1 MFKVRTLARTH
12 AYLTAKK
19 EFEFVDHRSLN
30 ILSLCA
36 GVGGLDLGIRV
47 AQPNAR
53 AVCFVEIEAFAC
65 EILATRM
72 EDKSLDEAPV
82 WTDLRSFDGK
92 PWRGVVDCI
101 TAGYPCQPFSVAGKQ
116 KGKDDPRHLWPDVYR
131 IVREIRPR
139 LCFFENVPGHL
150 RLGFEQVHDD
160 LRELGYSVKA
170 GLFSAAEV
178 GSTHKRER
186 LFILAYCESD
196 RANGWLSE
204 LREIQRTDGCGN
216 AIELAGSG
224 ETSLADSPCLF
235 CEWPVPEGNPKQQS
249 EMPSGSIGGELAD
262 TDGTRLQETRAEFIA
277 ERIGGDISQ
286 LGDAEYNG
294 SFTTSFDG
302 GNAKNDGS
310 RGSKNGS
317 EKTQQ
322 FERTNQLGNAQHAGL
337 SACQIT
343 RGDGQADGA
352 KRSTGGQISPEQSAG
367 ADHVADRNGA
377 GFQKQCGAEPVCAEH
392 QAIECESCLPFPP
405 GPEGD
410 WDGIPAGLKPAICRM
425 ADGLA
430 NRVDRIRACGNGV
443 VPLVAAYAWHVL
455 TTFRDGK

>member
-1 MFKVRTLARTH
+1 M
-12 AYLTAKK
+12 
-19 EFEFVDHRSLN
+19 DHRSLN
-30 ILSLCA
+30 NLSLCA

-53 AVCFVEIEAFAC
+53 AVCFVEIEAYAC

-92 PWRGVVDCI
+92 PWRGIVDCI

-116 KGKDDPRHLWPDVYR
+116 KGKDDPRHLWPDVCR

-160 LRELGYSVKA
+160 LRKLGYSVKA

-186 LFILAYCESD
+186 LFILAYRESD

-204 LREIQRTDGCGN
+204 LREIQRAYGCGH
-216 AIELAGSG
+216 ALEPAGSG
-224 ETSLADSPCLF
+224 EASLADSPCLF
-235 CEWPVPEGNPKQQS
+235 CEWPVSEGNPEQQS
-249 EMPSGSIGGELAD
+249 EMPSGSIGGELAN
-262 TDGTRLQETRAEFIA
+262 TDGARLQKTRAEFIA
-277 ERIGGDISQ
+277 ERIGGDVGQ
-286 LGDAEYNG
+286 LGDAEYAG
-294 SFTTSFDG
+294 SS
-302 GNAKNDGS
+302 S
-310 RGSKNGS
+310 R
-317 EKTQQ
+317 
-322 FERTNQLGNAQHAGL
+322 
-337 SACQIT
+337 QIA
-343 RGDGQADGA
+343 RGDGQDDGA
-352 KRSTGGQISPEQSAG
+352 ERSACGQIPSEQFAR
-367 ADHVADRNGA
+367 ANHVANSDSS
-377 GFQKQCGAEPVCAEH
+377 GFQEQCGVEPICTEH
-392 QAIECESCLPFPP
+392 EAIECGSCLPFPP

-410 WDGIPAGLKPAICRM
+410 WDGIPTGLKPAICRM

-443 VPLVAAYAWHVL
+443 VPLAAAHAWGVL
-455 TTFRDGK
+455 TTAANGGK

>member
-92 PWRGVVDCI
+92 PWRGIVDCI

-170 GLFSAAEV
+170 GLFSAAEI

-186 LFILAYCESD
+186 LFILAYRESD

-204 LREIQRTDGCGN
+204 LREIQRADGCGH
-216 AIELAGSG
+216 AIKPAGSG
-224 ETSLADSPCLF
+224 ETSLADSPCFF
-235 CEWPVPEGNPKQQS
+235 CEWPVPEGDPEQQS

-262 TDGTRLQETRAEFIA
+262 TQ
-277 ERIGGDISQ
+277 
-286 LGDAEYNG
+286 YNG
-294 SFTTSFDG
+294 SPSTPFDG

-310 RGSKNGS
+310 WRSKSGS

-322 FERTNQLGNAQHAGL
+322 FERTNQLGNAEHAG
-337 SACQIT
+337 SSPRQIA
-343 RGDGQADGA
+343 RGDGHADGTE
-352 KRSTGGQISPEQSAG
+352 RSACGQIPPEQSTG
-367 ADHVADRNGA
+367 ADYVADRDGA

-392 QAIECESCLPFPP
+392 QAIECGSCLPFPP

-443 VPLVAAYAWHVL
+443 VPLAAAHAWGVL
-455 TTFRDGK
+455 TTAANGGK

>member
-19 EFEFVDHRSLN
+19 EFEFVDHHSLN

-72 EDKSLDEAPV
+72 EDKSLDEAPA

-92 PWRGVVDCI
+92 PWRGIVDCI

-131 IVREIRPR
+131 IVWEIRPR

-150 RLGFEQVHDD
+150 RLGLEQVHND
-160 LRELGYSVKA
+160 LRELGYRVKA

-178 GSTHKRER
+178 AASHKRER
-186 LFILAYCESD
+186 LFILAYRESD
-196 RANGWLSE
+196 RTYGWLSE
-204 LREIQRTDGCGN
+204 LREIQRADGCGH
-216 AIELAGSG
+216 ALEPAGSG
-224 ETSLADSPCLF
+224 EASLADSPCLF
-235 CEWPVPEGNPKQQS
+235 CEWPVPEGHPEQQS
-249 EMPSGSIGGELAD
+249 EMPSGSISGDLAN
-262 TDGTRLQETRAEFIA
+262 TDSARLQETRSKFIA
-277 ERIGGDISQ
+277 ER
-286 LGDAEYNG
+286 
-294 SFTTSFDG
+294 TG
-302 GNAKNDGS
+302 GNVS
-310 RGSKNGS
+310 
-317 EKTQQ
+317 
-322 FERTNQLGNAQHAGL
+322 QLGNAEYAGS
-337 SACQIT
+337 SADKIA

-352 KRSTGGQISPEQSAG
+352 ERPACGKIPPEQSAG
-367 ADHVADRNGA
+367 ADHVADRDGA
-377 GFQKQCGAEPVCAEH
+377 RFQKQCGAEPIFTEH
-392 QAIECESCLPFPP
+392 QAIECGSCLPFPA

-410 WDGIPAGLKPAICRM
+410 WDAIPAGLKPAICRM
-425 ADGLA
+425 ADGL
-430 NRVDRIRACGNGV
+430 DTI
-443 VPLVAAYAWHVL
+443 
-455 TTFRDGK
+455 F

>member
-1 MFKVRTLARTH
+1 VFKVRTLARTH

-19 EFEFVDHRSLN
+19 EFEFVDHHSLN

-101 TAGYPCQPFSVAGKQ
+101 TAGYPCQPFSIAGKQ

-170 GLFSAAEV
+170 GLFSAEEV
-178 GSTHKRER
+178 GASHKRER
-186 LFILAYCESD
+186 LFILAYRESD
-196 RANGWLSE
+196 RANGWLSQ
-204 LREIQRTDGCGN
+204 LKEIQRTDGCGH
-216 AIELAGSG
+216 ATEPAGSS
-224 ETSLADSPCLF
+224 EASLANSPCLF
-235 CEWPVPEGNPKQQS
+235 CEWPLPEGDPEQQS
-249 EMPSGSIGGELAD
+249 EMPSGSISGELAD
-262 TDGTRLQETRAEFIA
+262 TDGTRLQETRSEFIA
-277 ERIGGDISQ
+277 ERTGGDI
-286 LGDAEYNG
+286 G
-294 SFTTSFDG
+294 
-302 GNAKNDGS
+302 
-310 RGSKNGS
+310 
-317 EKTQQ
+317 
-322 FERTNQLGNAQHAGL
+322 QLGNAEHAGS
-337 SACQIT
+337 SACQIA

-352 KRSTGGQISPEQSAG
+352 EWPACRQIPTEQSAG
-367 ADHVADRNGA
+367 ADHVANCDGA
-377 GFQKQCGAEPVCAEH
+377 GFQKQCGAEPICAEH
-392 QAIECESCLPFPP
+392 QAVECGSCLPFPP

-443 VPLVAAYAWHVL
+443 VPLAAAYAWGVL
-455 TTFRDGK
+455 TTAANGGK

>member
-1 MFKVRTLARTH
+1 
-12 AYLTAKK
+12 
-19 EFEFVDHRSLN
+19 
-30 ILSLCA
+30 
-36 GVGGLDLGIRV
+36 
-47 AQPNAR
+47 
-53 AVCFVEIEAFAC
+53 
-65 EILATRM
+65 M

-92 PWRGVVDCI
+92 PWCGIVDCI

-178 GSTHKRER
+178 GASHKRER
-186 LFILAYCESD
+186 LFILAYRESD

-204 LREIQRTDGCGN
+204 LREIRRADECGY
-216 AIELAGSG
+216 AVEPAGSG

-235 CEWPVPEGNPKQQS
+235 CEWPVPEGNPEQQS

-262 TDGTRLQETRAEFIA
+262 TDSARLQETRSELIT
-277 ERIGGDISQ
+277 ERIGRNVG
-286 LGDAEYNG
+286 
-294 SFTTSFDG
+294 
-302 GNAKNDGS
+302 
-310 RGSKNGS
+310 
-317 EKTQQ
+317 
-322 FERTNQLGNAQHAGL
+322 QLGNTEYDG
-337 SACQIT
+337 SSSCQIA

-352 KRSTGGQISPEQSAG
+352 EWPACGQIPPEQPAR
-367 ADHVADRNGA
+367 ADHVADSDGA
-377 GFQKQCGAEPVCAEH
+377 GFQKQCGAEPVCTEH
-392 QAIECESCLPFPP
+392 QAIECGSCLPFPP

-410 WDGIPAGLKPAICRM
+410 WDGIPTGLKPAICRM

-430 NRVDRIRACGNGV
+430 HRVDRICACGNGV
-443 VPLVAAYAWHVL
+443 VPLAAAHAWGVL
-455 TTFRDGK
+455 TTAASGGK

>member
-1 MFKVRTLARTH
+1 MARTH

-19 EFEFVDHRSLN
+19 EFEFVDHCPLN

-170 GLFSAAEV
+170 GLFSAEEV
-178 GSTHKRER
+178 GASHKRER
-186 LFILAYCESD
+186 LFILAYRESD

-204 LREIQRTDGCGN
+204 LREIRRADECGH
-216 AIELAGSG
+216 ALEPAGSG
-224 ETSLADSPCLF
+224 EASLADSPCLF
-235 CEWPVPEGNPKQQS
+235 CEWPVPEGDREQQS
-249 EMPSGSIGGELAD
+249 EMPSGSVGGELAD
-262 TDGTRLQETRAEFIA
+262 ADSARLQETRSKFIA
-277 ERIGGDISQ
+277 ERTGGDI
-286 LGDAEYNG
+286 G
-294 SFTTSFDG
+294 
-302 GNAKNDGS
+302 
-310 RGSKNGS
+310 
-317 EKTQQ
+317 
-322 FERTNQLGNAQHAGL
+322 QLGNAEYAG
-337 SACQIT
+337 SSTCEIA

-352 KRSTGGQISPEQSAG
+352 ERPACGQIPPEQSAR
-367 ADHVADRNGA
+367 ADHVADRNSA
-377 GFQKQCGAEPVCAEH
+377 GFQKQCGAEPVFEEH
-392 QAIECESCLPFPP
+392 QAFECGSCLPFPP

-410 WDGIPAGLKPAICRM
+410 WDEIPAGLKPAICRM

-443 VPLVAAYAWHVL
+443 VPLAAAHAWGVL
-455 TTFRDGK
+455 TTAANGGK

>member
-1 MFKVRTLARTH
+1 
-12 AYLTAKK
+12 
-19 EFEFVDHRSLN
+19 VDYRSLN

-178 GSTHKRER
+178 GSTHKREL
-186 LFILAYCESD
+186 LFILAYRESD

-204 LREIQRTDGCGN
+204 LREIQRTDGCGH
-216 AIELAGSG
+216 AVEPAGSG
-224 ETSLADSPCLF
+224 EASLADSPCLF
-235 CEWPVPEGNPKQQS
+235 CEWPVPEGNPEQQS
-249 EMPSGSIGGELAD
+249 EMPSGSIGGELAN
-262 TDGTRLQETRAEFIA
+262 TDGTRLQETRPELIA
-277 ERIGGDISQ
+277 ERIGGNV
-286 LGDAEYNG
+286 G
-294 SFTTSFDG
+294 
-302 GNAKNDGS
+302 
-310 RGSKNGS
+310 
-317 EKTQQ
+317 
-322 FERTNQLGNAQHAGL
+322 QLGNAEHAGS
-337 SACQIT
+337 SACQIS
-343 RGDGQADGA
+343 RGDGQADGVERPA
-352 KRSTGGQISPEQSAG
+352 CGQNPPEQFAG
-367 ADHVADRNGA
+367 ADYVANGDGA
-377 GFQKQCGAEPVCAEH
+377 GFQKQCGTEPVCEEH
-392 QAIECESCLPFPP
+392 QAIECGSCLPFPA

-443 VPLVAAYAWHVL
+443 VPLAAAYAWGVL
-455 TTFRDGK
+455 TTAANGGK

>member
-1 MFKVRTLARTH
+1 M
-12 AYLTAKK
+12 
-19 EFEFVDHRSLN
+19 DHCSLN

-92 PWRGVVDCI
+92 PWRGIVDCI

-186 LFILAYCESD
+186 LFILAYRESD

-204 LREIQRTDGCGN
+204 LREIQRADGCGH
-216 AIELAGSG
+216 ALEPAGSG
-224 ETSLADSPCLF
+224 EASLADSPCLF
-235 CEWPVPEGNPKQQS
+235 CEWPVPEGDREQQS
-249 EMPSGSIGGELAD
+249 EMPSGSIGGELAN
-262 TDGTRLQETRAEFIA
+262 TDGTRLQETRSEFIA
-277 ERIGGDISQ
+277 ERIGGDI
-286 LGDAEYNG
+286 G
-294 SFTTSFDG
+294 
-302 GNAKNDGS
+302 
-310 RGSKNGS
+310 
-317 EKTQQ
+317 
-322 FERTNQLGNAQHAGL
+322 QLGNAEHAGS
-337 SACQIT
+337 SACEIA
-343 RGDGQADGA
+343 RGYGQADGA
-352 KRSTGGQISPEQSAG
+352 ERSACGQIPPQQSAG
-367 ADHVADRNGA
+367 TDHVADTKGAKNIIGKTRNMEEETKGRESLNASFSDGSSNVADRDGA
-377 GFQKQCGAEPVCAEH
+377 GFQKQCGAEPVCTEH
-392 QAIECESCLPFPP
+392 QAIECGSCLPFPP

-410 WDGIPAGLKPAICRM
+410 WDGIPASLKPAICRM

-443 VPLVAAYAWHVL
+443 VPLAAAHAWGVL
-455 TTFRDGK
+455 TTAANGGK